1 MTREYHPLAPE
12 EVTARLNGLSAH
24 MIRQFAA
31 SAVGLA
37 QSRDTT
43 DARGWRA
50 RIIATFKEVTR
61 RPEQAARRD
70 RRAA

>member
-1 MTREYHPLAPE
+1 MTEFHPLPPKETA
-12 EVTARLNGLSAH
+12 ARLNGLSAH

-31 SAVGLA
+31 AAVGLA
-37 QSRDTT
+37 QARDTT

-61 RPEQAARRD
+61 RPAEE